1 MPWWGWVVLG
11 LLLLASELLFVDAAF
26 YLVFIGVAAIGVGA
40 LGLLEFGLEPS
51 MQGLV
56 FSVLAVESMVL
67 FRKRLYT
74 MLRGSTPDY
83 GDGLAGERIIIDTL
97 LEPGKSCR
105 QHFRGTDWTIVN
117 RGSASVEP
125 NTEVVI
131 EATEGLKIIV
141 TPKAAGQ

>member
-1 MPWWGWVVLG
+1 MPWLGWGVLG
-11 LLLLASELLFVDAAF
+11 LFLLASELLFVDAAF

-40 LGLLEFGLEPS
+40 LGLLQFGLEPS
-51 MQGLV
+51 MQWLV
-56 FSVLAVESMVL
+56 FSVLAIVSMVL

-74 MLRGSTPDY
+74 MLRGATPDY
-83 GDGLAGERIIIDTL
+83 GDGLTGERIILETA

-105 QHFRGTDWTIVN
+105 QHFRGTQWTIVN

-131 EATEGLKIIV
+131 ASTEGLTIIV
-141 TPKAAGQ
+141 SPQQSGQ